1 MAAAWVAA
9 FAGRPN
15 DAGKAPGMSKR
26 VVVTGIGIVS
36 PLGNDVATYWKNMCA
51 GKSGIRTITHFDT
64 EKLGTKFG
72 GMAEDVAPAGM
83 EPKEIRRHSRNTL
96 FAVESANQAL
106 AQAGLDINKENP
118 FRCGVLMGSG
128 IGGIEVIYEHA
139 VNMHVGGPRRV
150 SPLMVPTGIANSAT
164 GVVAQ
169 VLGFMGPN
177 KAVVTA
183 CASGAHAIGDAA
195 DLIRL
200 GKADVMLAGGTEATL
215 IPYSLAGFGA
225 MRALSTR
232 NDAPEKASRPFDLDR
247 DGFVMGEG
255 AGALVLESEEHA
267 KARGAVILGE
277 IAALGESCDAYHIAA
292 PREDG
297 SGPVGAM
304 KMALEL
310 AQLRPEQ
317 VQYFNAHGTSTKL
330 NEPCETKGLQAIFGP
345 KEQMPLVS
353 STKSMTGHL
362 LGAAGAIEAVACL
375 LAIRDGIAPPN
386 INYDTPDPD
395 CDVNLV
401 ANEAREAK
409 IDIAMSNSLG
419 FGGHNASLIL
429 RRYV

>member
-1 MAAAWVAA
+1 
-9 FAGRPN
+9 
-15 DAGKAPGMSKR
+15 MSQR
-26 VVVTGIGIVS
+26 VVITGMGIVS
-36 PLGNDVATYWKNMCA
+36 PLGNDIQTYWHRLCA
-51 GKSGIRTITHFDT
+51 GSSGIRTITHFDT

-72 GMAEDVAPAGM
+72 GLADDVTPAGM

-96 FAVESANQAL
+96 FAVEAAQQAI
-106 AQAGLDINKENP
+106 AQSGIQIDQENP
-118 FRCGVLMGSG
+118 YRCGVLMGSG
-128 IGGIEVIYEHA
+128 IGGIEVIYDNA
-139 VNMHVGGPRRV
+139 AAMHTGGPRRV
-150 SPLMVPTGIANSAT
+150 SPLMVPTGIANSAS

-183 CASGAHAIGDAA
+183 CATGAHAIGDAA

-200 GKADVMLAGGTEATL
+200 GKAEVMLAGGTEATV

-255 AGALVLESEEHA
+255 AGAFVLESEAHA
-267 KARGAVILGE
+267 KARGAEILGVV
-277 IAALGESCDAYHIAA
+277 ASLGESCDAYHIAA

-297 SGPVGAM
+297 SGPAAAM
-304 KMALEL
+304 RMALEL
-310 AQLRPEQ
+310 AQVRADEIGYL
-317 VQYFNAHGTSTKL
+317 NAHGTSTQL
-330 NEPCETKGLQAIFGP
+330 NEPCETRAIEAVFGP
-345 KEQMPLVS
+345 KAQQPAIS

-362 LGAAGAIEAVACL
+362 LGAAGAIEAIACL
-375 LAIRDGIAPPN
+375 LSIRHGILPPN
-386 INYDTPDPD
+386 INYDTPDPK

-401 ANEAREAK
+401 ANQAREAK
-409 IDIAMSNSLG
+409 IAVAMSNSLG

-429 RRYV
+429 RRYD

>member
-1 MAAAWVAA
+1 M
-9 FAGRPN
+9 R
-15 DAGKAPGMSKR
+15 KR
-26 VVVTGIGIVS
+26 VVITGMGIVS
-36 PLGNDVATYWKNMCA
+36 PLGNDVATYWKNMCE
-51 GKSGIRTITHFDT
+51 GRSGIRTIEHFDT

-72 GMAEDVAPAGM
+72 GISADVTPTGM

-96 FAVESANQAL
+96 FAVEAANQAL
-106 AQAGLDINKENP
+106 AQSGIDINAENP
-118 FRCGVLMGSG
+118 YRCGVLMGSG
-128 IGGIEVIYEHA
+128 IGGIEVIYENA
-139 VNMHVGGPRRV
+139 VNMHTAGPRRV
-150 SPLMVPTGIANSAT
+150 SPLMVPTGIANSAS

-183 CASGAHAIGDAA
+183 CATGAHAIGDAA

-200 GKADVMLAGGTEATL
+200 GKAEVMLAGGTEATI

-247 DGFVMGEG
+247 EGFVMGEG
-255 AGALVLESEEHA
+255 AGALILESEEHA

-297 SGPVGAM
+297 SGPVAAM
-304 KMALEL
+304 KMAMEL
-310 AQLRPEQ
+310 AEVRPDQ
-317 VQYFNAHGTSTKL
+317 ITYFNAHGTSTQL
-330 NEPCETKGLQAIFGP
+330 NEPCEARALEAVFGP
-345 KEQMPLVS
+345 KDSMPLIS

-362 LGAAGAIEAVACL
+362 LGAAGAIEAIACA

-386 INYDTPDPD
+386 INFETPDPK

-401 ANEAREAK
+401 ANTAREAR
-409 IDIAMSNSLG
+409 IEIAMSNSLG
-419 FGGHNASLIL
+419 FGGHNASLIV
-429 RRYV
+429 RRYG

>member
-1 MAAAWVAA
+1 
-9 FAGRPN
+9 
-15 DAGKAPGMSKR
+15 MSKR
-26 VVVTGIGIVS
+26 VVVTGMGIVS
-36 PLGNDVATYWKNMCA
+36 PLGNDVASYWSGLCA
-51 GKSGIRTITHFDT
+51 GRSGIRTITHFDT
-64 EKLGTKFG
+64 EKLGTKFA
-72 GMAEDVAPAGM
+72 GMAEDVTPAGM

-96 FAVESANQAL
+96 FAVEAANQAL
-106 AQAGLDINKENP
+106 AQSGIDIGKEDP

-139 VNMHVGGPRRV
+139 VNMHVAGPRRV
-150 SPLMVPTGIANSAT
+150 SPLMVPTGIANSAS

-169 VLGFMGPN
+169 ALQFMGPN

-183 CASGAHAIGDAA
+183 CATGAHAIGDAA

-200 GKADVMLAGGTEATL
+200 GKAEVMLAGGTEATI

-232 NDAPEKASRPFDLDR
+232 NDAPEKASRPFDKER

-255 AGALVLESEEHA
+255 AGAVILESEEHA

-277 IAALGESCDAYHIAA
+277 VAALGESCDAYHIAA

-297 SGPVGAM
+297 AGPIGAM
-304 KMALEL
+304 KMALQL
-310 AQLRPEQ
+310 AQVRAEEIG
-317 VQYFNAHGTSTKL
+317 YFNAHGTSTQL
-330 NEPCETKGLQAIFGP
+330 NEPCETRGLLAIFGP

-362 LGAAGAIEAVACL
+362 LGAAGAIEAIACL

-386 INYDTPDPD
+386 INFETPDPN

-401 ANEAREAK
+401 ANTAREAK
-409 IDIAMSNSLG
+409 IDVAMSNSLG

>member
-1 MAAAWVAA
+1 M
-9 FAGRPN
+9 
-15 DAGKAPGMSKR
+15 KR
-26 VVVTGIGIVS
+26 VVVTGMGVVS
-36 PLGNDVATYWKNMCA
+36 PLGNAVETYWKHLCA

-72 GMAEDVAPAGM
+72 GIAEDVTPAGL
-83 EPKEIRRHSRNTL
+83 EPKEIRRHSRNAL
-96 FAVESANQAL
+96 FAVEAANQAV
-106 AQAGLDINKENP
+106 AQAGIDIAQENP
-118 FRCGVLMGSG
+118 FRCGVMMGSG

-139 VNMHVGGPRRV
+139 INMHVGGPRRV
-150 SPLMVPTGIANSAT
+150 SPLMVPTGIANSAS
-164 GVVAQ
+164 GLVAQ
-169 VLGFMGPN
+169 VLGFMGAN

-183 CASGAHAIGDAA
+183 CATGAHAIGDAA

-200 GKADVMLAGGTEATL
+200 GKADVMLAGGTEAPV

-255 AGALVLESEEHA
+255 AGALILESEEHA

-277 IAALGESCDAYHIAA
+277 VAGLGESCDAYHIAA

-297 SGPVGAM
+297 TGPVGAM
-304 KMALEL
+304 KMALDL
-310 AQLRPEQ
+310 AQVNVEQ
-317 VQYFNAHGTSTKL
+317 IGYFNAHGTSTKL
-330 NEPCETKGLQAIFGP
+330 NEPCETKGLLAVFGS

-362 LGAAGAIEAVACL
+362 LGAAGAIEAIACL
-375 LAIRDGIAPPN
+375 LAIRDSVAPPN
-386 INYDTPDPD
+386 INFDTPDPD

-401 ANEAREAK
+401 ANTAREAK
-409 IDIAMSNSLG
+409 IDVAMSNSLG

-429 RRYV
+429 RRYA

>member
-1 MAAAWVAA
+1 M
-9 FAGRPN
+9 RQ
-15 DAGKAPGMSKR
+15 R
-26 VVVTGIGIVS
+26 VVITGMGVVS
-36 PLGNDVATYWKNMCA
+36 PLGNNVTTFWKKLCE
-51 GKSGIRTITHFDT
+51 GQSGIRSITYFDT

-72 GMAEDVAPAGM
+72 GIADDVAPAGM

-96 FAVESANQAL
+96 FGVEAALQAV
-106 AQAGLDINKENP
+106 AQSGIDIAQENP
-118 FRCGVLMGSG
+118 YRCGVMMGSG
-128 IGGIEVIYEHA
+128 IGGIEVIYENA
-139 VNMHVGGPRRV
+139 VAMHVSGPRRV

-183 CASGAHAIGDAA
+183 CATGAHAIGDAA

-200 GKADVMLAGGTEATL
+200 GKAEVMLAGGTEATI

-232 NDAPEKASRPFDLDR
+232 NDSPEKASRPFDLDR

-255 AGALVLESEEHA
+255 AGAFVLESEEHA
-267 KARGAVILGE
+267 KARGAEILGV

-297 SGPVGAM
+297 SGPAAAM

-310 AQLRPEQ
+310 AQVRPEE
-317 VQYFNAHGTSTKL
+317 VGYLNAHGTSTQL
-330 NEPCETKGLQAIFGP
+330 NEPCETRGIEAVFGP
-345 KEQMPLVS
+345 KAQQPAIS

-362 LGAAGAIEAVACL
+362 LGAAGAIEAIACA
-375 LAIRDGIAPPN
+375 LAIEHGILPPN
-386 INYDTPDPD
+386 INYDTPDPK
-395 CDVNLV
+395 CDVHLV
-401 ANEAREAK
+401 ANAARESRIA
-409 IDIAMSNSLG
+409 IAMSNSLG

-429 RRYV
+429 RRYA